1 MAITGGTGTV
11 NITVIKAVTK
21 VENNPVGNQDSVLRL
36 GTTGKYAFVISG
48 DTCHSVLI
56 LPAHI
61 TFAQLNGQQLTDIQN
76 FLHPFKI
83 IIIDE
88 MSMMG
93 KQTLYYIDQILKQAS
108 GKMDQPVGSF
118 GIIFVGN
125 FQKLPPVTEIV
136 MCKVDVSASYLL
148 YEAIK
153 NDIMIQTSH

>member
-1 MAITGGTGTV
+1 
-11 NITVIKAVTK
+11 
-21 VENNPVGNQDSVLRL
+21 
-36 GTTGKYAFVISG
+36 
-48 DTCHSVLI
+48 
-56 LPAHI
+56 
-61 TFAQLNGQQLTDIQN
+61 
-76 FLHPFKI
+76 
-83 IIIDE
+83 

-93 KQTLYYIDQILKQAS
+93 KQTLYYIDRILKQAS